1 MHSGPS
7 NRDTLYYEN
16 QKVQQV
22 AKVDIPRQL
31 GRHFADGICS
41 AYVQSHHFDF
51 DLKCKSDRN
60 RLQICP

>member
-31 GRHFADGICS
+31 GCHFADGISS
-41 AYVQSHHFDF
+41 AY
-51 DLKCKSDRN
+51 
-60 RLQICP
+60 QIIILTLT